1 MIRRKSSPEEAD
13 QDPVMHL
20 RSLDGG
26 MMEVTTTGRPES
38 IIFWLNV
45 LMNAMNAIAS
55 DTEDQSGLVEQILAN
70 VGRKE

>member
-1 MIRRKSSPEEAD
+1 VD

-38 IIFWLNV
+38 IVFWLNV